1 MNDKYI
7 MKTRQYLTLLLA
19 CVFTLPL
26 CASTDSL
33 RICQLLADGAK
44 QRKDVNLMIYY
55 GHRFLGTPYV
65 GGTLDRNKKEEL
77 VINTREMDC
86 TTFVETVVALTIT
99 TQKGQSTYAAYKKN
113 LQTLRYADGKLNG
126 YASRNHYFSQWIAN
140 GERLGL
146 VHEINGPAFTAEQ
159 QLRLNYMSSHPS
171 VYAMLRNDLSMQR
184 QITRME
190 RAASGRTVRYI
201 PISALGGKASELPE
215 VHDGDILCL
224 VTRKAGLDVSHIGIA
239 EWGSDGRLHLLN
251 ASSLQKRVIL
261 DAQTL
266 QQYMRKQPT
275 LLGIRVVRVV
285 K

>member
-1 MNDKYI
+1 MTNKI
-7 MKTRQYLTLLLA
+7 LSFALLCLLSLTIYAGRLEDDRA
-19 CVFTLPL
+19 
-26 CASTDSL
+26 DSL

-44 QRKDVNLMIYY
+44 QPKGANLMLYF
-55 GHRFLGTPYV
+55 GHQFMGTPYV
-65 GGTLDRNKKEEL
+65 GGTLDCNPTEQL

-99 TQKGQSTYAAYKKN
+99 TQKGQRTFAAYKQN
-113 LQTLRYADGKLNG
+113 LQTLRYAGGKLNG

-146 VHEINGPAFTAEQ
+146 VHEINGPAFTAQQ

-171 VYAMLRNDLSMQR
+171 AYAMLRSDLPMQR
-184 QITRME
+184 QIARME

-201 PISALGGKASELPE
+201 PVSALGGKAAELPE
-215 VHDGDILCL
+215 VRDGDILCL
-224 VTRKAGLDVSHIGIA
+224 VTRKAGLDVAHIGIA
-239 EWGSDGRLHLLN
+239 EWGRDGYLHLLN

-261 DAQTL
+261 DTQTL
-266 QQYMRKQPT
+266 QQYMRKQST
-275 LLGIRVVRVV
+275 QLGIRVVRVV